1 MSGLLFGV
9 PAPARKRAEGVG
21 ALYTCVLSTL
31 YTCVLSVRSLQHAC
45 ATASFSPS
53 TKHLRW
59 HAWRR
64 TQERLEL
71 RAIEQGRAD
80 PHTPYSRALVERVRV
95 QQSVVRRNR
104 ALMLA
109 GLKLHVHYLRA
120 VDAPVRVPSRPPPPL
135 RILRN
140 KHEL

>member
-1 MSGLLFGV
+1 MLYMCVLSM
-9 PAPARKRAEGVG
+9 
-21 ALYTCVLSTL
+21 LYTCVSLML
-31 YTCVLSVRSLQHAC
+31 CTCELPVRSLC

-53 TKHLRW
+53 TEHLRW
-59 HAWRR
+59 HASCCR

-80 PHTPYSRALVERVRV
+80 PHTPYSRALVERACV

-120 VDAPVRVPSRPPPPL
+120 VDAQVRVSSPPPL

-140 KHEL
+140 KQQL